1 MSAGE
6 KEGGGGGGVGGG
18 GGGGAFAA
26 FGSSIPASSAS
37 SNPRES
43 EFRKLKELGR
53 GVFGIVHQ
61 VQRRSDTAE
70 FALKEIDLVKA
81 KMDIHSA
88 LKEVTAMNK
97 LPAHKNIVRLYDH
110 WASADGRVLWLLQ
123 DFCSRGNMFSVLPS
137 SIRMPEVATM
147 DLCRQLLAA
156 LRVFEQNSI
165 VHNDIKPDNI
175 FITDASEPKIGDFGM
190 SRSTV
195 HAPVG
200 SVLASMPGCTPVY
213 ASPEILSKLGV
224 GFPEYKSS
232 AISYQSDV
240 YSVGVVLWL
249 LIMGRVPHA
258 PGAASAAPLTKANVN
273 DDKLRSIINEML
285 LVDPARR
292 PRASVLLARFFSGI

>member
-137 SIRMPEVATM
+137 SIRMPEAATM

-240 YSVGVVLWL
+240 Y
-249 LIMGRVPHA
+249 
-258 PGAASAAPLTKANVN
+258 
-273 DDKLRSIINEML
+273 
-285 LVDPARR
+285 
-292 PRASVLLARFFSGI
+292 